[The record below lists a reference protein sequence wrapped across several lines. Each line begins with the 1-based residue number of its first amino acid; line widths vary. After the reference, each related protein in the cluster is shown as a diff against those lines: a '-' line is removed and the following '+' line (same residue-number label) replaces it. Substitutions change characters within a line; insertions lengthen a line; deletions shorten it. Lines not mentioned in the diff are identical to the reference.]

1 MTNQNIIKY
10 PPISERVPRMLHG
23 ADYNP
28 EQWQHYPEVLAE
40 DIRLM
45 KLAKCN
51 VMSVGIFSWVS
62 LEPEEGVFT
71 FGWLDR
77 ILDSF
82 AGNGIYAFLATPSGA
97 RPAWMS
103 QKYPEVLR
111 VEANRVRN
119 LHGFRHNHCATSP
132 VYREKVRIM
141 NTKLAE
147 RYANHPAVIGWHI
160 SNEFGGDCHCDYCQE
175 AFRAWVQDKYGTL
188 DKLNHAW
195 WTTFWSHTITDW
207 SQVESPAPHGETQV
221 HAMNLDWRR
230 FVTDQTADFI
240 KHEIVPLKAANPTI
254 PVTTNLM
261 EFFAGLNYW
270 KFADLLDVISWDS
283 YPTWHDREGDDSRQA
298 AKVAMMHDII
308 RSIKGGKPWMLMES
322 TPSLTNWQ
330 DVSKLKRPGMH
341 LLSSLQAVAHGSDTV
356 QYFQWRKSRGSSE
369 KLHGAV
375 VDHVGHEHTRVFGDV
390 THVGNALEKLEEVIG
405 TSVPAEAAVIFDW
418 ENRWGINDS
427 QGPRNKGVKYEET
440 AEAQYLALWEQGVPV
455 DVVDM
460 DADFSK
466 YKLLVAPMLYM
477 VRSGVGERI
486 QKFVENGG
494 IFVATY
500 WSGIVDEHDL
510 CFLGGFPGPLRKTLG
525 IWSEEIDGLHD
536 HDRNHILPV
545 EGNEL
550 DLQGEYEAV
559 ELCDL
564 IHTEGAEVLAVY
576 GSDFYAGRPALTV
589 NRLGQ
594 GKAYY
599 IASRNIG
606 LFHSHF
612 YRSLIDDAGISKAL
626 NVNLPHGVNTA
637 IRTDGVHDYI
647 FILNFTHEPQ
657 KIMLDGR
664 TYADMLENYVIEDGS
679 IQLDAYAV
687 KVLKTE
693 RNEKYT
699 IRMGDDL

>member
-1 MTNQNIIKY
+1 MTYSNITKY
-10 PPISERVPRMLHG
+10 PPISKRVPRMLHG

-28 EQWQHYPEVLAE
+28 EQWQQYPEVLAE

-71 FGWLDR
+71 FEWLDR

-82 AGNGIYAFLATPSGA
+82 AENGIYAFLATPSGA

-119 LHGFRHNHCATSP
+119 LHGFRHNHCYTSP

-160 SNEFGGDCHCDYCQE
+160 SNEFGGDCHCDHCQE

-195 WTTFWSHTITDW
+195 WTTFWSHTVTDW

-230 FVTDQTADFI
+230 FVTEQTADFI
-240 KHEIVPLKAANPTI
+240 KHEIVPLKAANPDI

-261 EFFAGLNYW
+261 EFFEGLNYW

-298 AKVAMMHDII
+298 ARVAMMHDII

-390 THVGNALEKLEEVIG
+390 TDVGHALEKLEEVIG

-440 AEAQYLALWEQGVPV
+440 AEAHYLALWEQGVPV
-455 DVVDM
+455 DVIHM

-536 HDRNHILPV
+536 HDRNYIIPV

-564 IHTEGAEVLAVY
+564 IHTEGAEVLAEY
-576 GSDFYAGRPALTV
+576 GADFYAGRPALTV

-599 IASRNIG
+599 IASRNTG

-612 YRSLIDDAGISKAL
+612 YKSLIDDAGLSKAL
-626 NVNLPHGVNTA
+626 DVQLPHGVNTA

-647 FILNFTHEPQ
+647 FVMNFTHEPQ
-657 KIMLDGR
+657 KLTLDGR
-664 TYADMLENYVIEDGS
+664 TYSDLLENHVIADS
-679 IQLDAYAV
+679 SVQLGAYAV
-687 KVLKTE
+687 KVLKAE
-693 RNEKYT
+693 RNN
-699 IRMGDDL
+699 

>member
-1 MTNQNIIKY
+1 
-10 PPISERVPRMLHG
+10 MLHG

-71 FGWLDR
+71 FEWLDR

-82 AGNGIYAFLATPSGA
+82 AENGIYAFLATPSGA

-240 KHEIVPLKAANPTI
+240 KHEIVPLKAANPAI

-261 EFFAGLNYW
+261 EFFEGLNYW

-390 THVGNALEKLEEVIG
+390 THVGNTLEKLEEVIG

-440 AEAQYLALWEQGVPV
+440 AEAHYLALWEQGVPV
-455 DVVDM
+455 DVIHM

-477 VRSGVGERI
+477 VRAGVGERI

-612 YRSLIDDAGISKAL
+612 YRSLIEDAGISKAL
-626 NVNLPHGVNTA
+626 NVKLPHGVNTA

-664 TYADMLENYVIEDGS
+664 TYADMLENHVIEDGS

-693 RNEKYT
+693 RNK
-699 IRMGDDL
+699 

>member
-1 MTNQNIIKY
+1 
-10 PPISERVPRMLHG
+10 MLHG

-71 FGWLDR
+71 FDWLDR

-82 AGNGIYAFLATPSGA
+82 AENGIYAFLATPSGA

-175 AFRAWVQDKYGTL
+175 AFRAWVKDKYGTL

-221 HAMNLDWRR
+221 HALNLDWRR

-240 KHEIVPLKAANPTI
+240 KHEIVPLKAANPAI

-261 EFFAGLNYW
+261 EFFEGLNYW

-390 THVGNALEKLEEVIG
+390 TEVGNALEKLEEVIG

-440 AEAQYLALWEQGVPV
+440 AEAHYLALWEQGVPV
-455 DVVDM
+455 DVIHM

-494 IFVATY
+494 VFVATY

-589 NRLGQ
+589 NRLGE

-599 IASRNIG
+599 IASRNTG

-626 NVNLPHGVNTA
+626 NVKLPHGVNTG

-647 FILNFTHEPQ
+647 FILNFTHESQ
-657 KIMLDGR
+657 KITLDGR
-664 TYADMLENYVIEDGS
+664 TYADMLENHAIEDGS
-679 IQLDAYAV
+679 VQLDAYTV

-693 RNEKYT
+693 RNK
-699 IRMGDDL
+699 

>member
-62 LEPEEGVFT
+62 LEPEEGIFT
-71 FGWLDR
+71 FDWLDR

-82 AGNGIYAFLATPSGA
+82 AENGIYAFLATPSGA

-119 LHGFRHNHCATSP
+119 LHGFRHNHCSTSP

-175 AFRAWVQDKYGTL
+175 AFRAWVEEKYGTL

-240 KHEIVPLKAANPTI
+240 KHEIVPLKAANPAI

-261 EFFAGLNYW
+261 EFFEGLNYW
-270 KFADLLDVISWDS
+270 KFANLLDVISWDS

-390 THVGNALEKLEEVIG
+390 TEVGNALEKLEEVIG

-440 AEAQYLALWEQGVPV
+440 AEAHYLALWEQGVPV
-455 DVVDM
+455 DVIHM

-494 IFVATY
+494 VFVATY

-545 EGNEL
+545 KGNEL

-589 NRLGQ
+589 NRLGE

-599 IASRNIG
+599 IASRNTG

-612 YRSLIDDAGISKAL
+612 YRSVIDDAGISKAL
-626 NVNLPHGVNTA
+626 NVKLPHGVNTA

-647 FILNFTHEPQ
+647 FILNFTHESQ
-657 KIMLDGR
+657 KITLDGR
-664 TYADMLENYVIEDGS
+664 TYADMLENHVIDDGS
-679 IQLDAYAV
+679 VQLDAYTV

-693 RNEKYT
+693 RNK
-699 IRMGDDL
+699 

>member
-1 MTNQNIIKY
+1 
-10 PPISERVPRMLHG
+10 MLHG

-28 EQWQHYPEVLAE
+28 EQWQQYPEVLAE

-71 FGWLDR
+71 FEWLDR

-82 AGNGIYAFLATPSGA
+82 AENGIYAFLATPSGA

-111 VEANRVRN
+111 VGVNRVRN
-119 LHGFRHNHCATSP
+119 LHGFRHNHCYTSP

-175 AFRAWVQDKYGTL
+175 AFRTWVQDKYGTL
-188 DKLNHAW
+188 DQLNHSW
-195 WTTFWSHTITDW
+195 WTTFWSHTVTDW

-230 FVTDQTADFI
+230 FVTEQTADFI
-240 KHEIVPLKAANPTI
+240 KHEIVPLKAANPDI

-261 EFFAGLNYW
+261 EFFEGLNYW
-270 KFADLLDVISWDS
+270 KFADLLDVVSWDS

-298 AKVAMMHDII
+298 ARVAMMHDII

-390 THVGNALEKLEEVIG
+390 TDVGHALEKLEEVIG

-440 AEAQYLALWEQGVPV
+440 AEAHYLALWEQGVPV
-455 DVVDM
+455 DVIHM

-486 QKFVENGG
+486 QRFVENGG

-536 HDRNHILPV
+536 HDRNYIIPI

-564 IHTEGAEVLAVY
+564 IHTEGAEVLAKY
-576 GSDFYAGRPALTV
+576 GADFYAGRPALTV

-599 IASRNIG
+599 IASRNTG

-612 YRSLIDDAGISKAL
+612 YKSLIDEAGLSKAL
-626 NVNLPHGVNTA
+626 DVQLPHGVNTA

-647 FILNFTHEPQ
+647 FVMNFTHEPQ
-657 KIMLDGR
+657 EITLDGR
-664 TYADMLENYVIEDGS
+664 TYTDMLENHVIADSSVQMG
-679 IQLDAYAV
+679 AYAV

-693 RNEKYT
+693 RNN
-699 IRMGDDL
+699 

>member
-71 FGWLDR
+71 FEWLDR

-82 AGNGIYAFLATPSGA
+82 AENGIYAFLATPSGA

-240 KHEIVPLKAANPTI
+240 KHEIVPLKAANPAI

-261 EFFAGLNYW
+261 EFFEGLNYW

-390 THVGNALEKLEEVIG
+390 TEVGNALEKLEEVIG

-440 AEAQYLALWEQGVPV
+440 AEAHYLALWEQGVPV
-455 DVVDM
+455 DVIHM

-494 IFVATY
+494 VFVATY

-576 GSDFYAGRPALTV
+576 GSDFYAGRPALTM

-626 NVNLPHGVNTA
+626 NVKLPHGVNTA

-657 KIMLDGR
+657 KITLDGR
-664 TYADMLENYVIEDGS
+664 TYADMLENHVIEDGS
-679 IQLDAYAV
+679 VQLDAYAV

-693 RNEKYT
+693 RNK
-699 IRMGDDL
+699 

>member
-1 MTNQNIIKY
+1 
-10 PPISERVPRMLHG
+10 MLHG

-71 FGWLDR
+71 FEWLDR

-82 AGNGIYAFLATPSGA
+82 AENGIYAFLATPSGA

-240 KHEIVPLKAANPTI
+240 KHEIVPLKAANPAI

-261 EFFAGLNYW
+261 EFFEGLNYW

-440 AEAQYLALWEQGVPV
+440 AEAHYLALWEQGVPV
-455 DVVDM
+455 DVIHM

-612 YRSLIDDAGISKAL
+612 YRSLIEDAGISKAL
-626 NVNLPHGVNTA
+626 NVKLPHGVNTA

-664 TYADMLENYVIEDGS
+664 TYADMLENHVIEDGS